1 MDEYKELISVL
12 PLQTI
17 EYAFAYGSGE
27 FQRMNQIVYEKFSG
41 AIQQKNENKADKM
54 VDFVVVTNDAQE
66 FHRENMAK
74 NPYHYSL
81 LRLLG
86 PKMLEKVQCNFA
98 ARVYYNTHV
107 NVGKRKIK
115 YGIISYENAKQ
126 DLLDWRWIYIAGR
139 LHKPV
144 LEIINPK
151 NDMYDLVTENRRS
164 ALHSALLLLPESF
177 TLKQLFHKIVGLS
190 YTGDFRMIVG
200 EDKNKIEKIVE
211 GNYEELLRVYEP
223 LMNDD
228 ARLSV
233 MTPAKVIQDG
243 STTAIYHRLN
253 LLPSEVLNRIQ
264 KNMNKVQRRQ
274 RDAEEVRKNRTSS
287 WNRSFQ
293 VIFSLAHRHDVA
305 ATVETA
311 IGGII
316 RPVSFS
322 QTAKNAF
329 SAGVTRSIVYSMAKM
344 SKFLKSK

>member
-1 MDEYKELISVL
+1 MDEYQELISVL
-12 PLQTI
+12 PLETI
-17 EYAFAYGSGE
+17 EYAFAYGSG
-27 FQRMNQIVYEKFSG
+27 
-41 AIQQKNENKADKM
+41 AIQQKDENKAEKM
-54 VDFVVVTNDAQE
+54 VDFIVVTKDAQE
-66 FHRENMAK
+66 FHRENLTR
-74 NPYHYSL
+74 NPQHYSL
-81 LRLLG
+81 LRLMG
-86 PKMLEKVQCNFA
+86 PKMLEKIQCNFA

-115 YGIISYENAKQ
+115 YGVISYENAKQ
-126 DLLDWRWIYIAGR
+126 DLLDWRWIYISGR

-144 LEIINPK
+144 LDVIKPK
-151 NDMYDLVTENRRS
+151 VDMCDLVTENRRS

-177 TLKQLFHKIVGLS
+177 NLKQLFHKIVGLS

-200 EDKNKIEKIVE
+200 EDKKKVDKIVE

-264 KNMNKVQRRQ
+264 RNMNKAQKRQ
-274 RDAEEVRKNRTSS
+274 RDAEE
-287 WNRSFQ
+287 

-316 RPVSFS
+316 RPISFS

-329 SAGVTRSIVYSMAKM
+329 SAGVTRSIVYSLAKM

>member
-1 MDEYKELISVL
+1 MDEYQELISVL
-12 PLQTI
+12 PLKTV
-17 EYAFAYGSGE
+17 EYAFAYGSG
-27 FQRMNQIVYEKFSG
+27 
-41 AIQQKNENKADKM
+41 AIQQKDENKAEKM
-54 VDFVVVTNDAQE
+54 VDFVVVTNNAQE
-66 FHRENMAK
+66 FHKDNIAK
-74 NPYHYSL
+74 NPQHYSL
-81 LRLLG
+81 LRLMG
-86 PKMLEKVQCNFA
+86 PKMIEKIQCNFA

-115 YGIISYENAKQ
+115 YGVISYENAKQ
-126 DLLDWRWIYIAGR
+126 DLLDWRWIYICGR

-144 LEIINPK
+144 LDVIKPK
-151 NDMYDLVTENRRS
+151 DDMCDLVTENRRS

-264 KNMNKVQRRQ
+264 RNMNKAQKRQ
-274 RDAEEVRKNRTSS
+274 RDAEE
-287 WNRSFQ
+287 

-305 ATVETA
+305 KTVETA

-316 RPVSFS
+316 RPISFS

-329 SAGVTRSIVYSMAKM
+329 SAGVTRSIIYSLAKM

>member
-1 MDEYKELISVL
+1 MDEYRELISVL
-12 PLQTI
+12 PLDTV
-17 EYAFAYGSGE
+17 EYAFAYGSG
-27 FQRMNQIVYEKFSG
+27 
-41 AIQQKNENKADKM
+41 AIQQKDENKAEKM
-54 VDFVVVTNDAQE
+54 VDFVVVTKDAQE
-66 FHRENMAK
+66 FHKANIAK
-74 NPYHYSL
+74 NPQHYSL

-86 PKMLEKVQCNFA
+86 PKMLEKIQCNFA

-115 YGIISYENAKQ
+115 YGIISYENVKQ
-126 DLLDWRWIYIAGR
+126 DLLDWRWIYISGR

-144 LEIINPK
+144 LDVIKPK
-151 NDMYDLVTENRRS
+151 DDMCDLVTENRRS

-177 TLKQLFHKIVGLS
+177 TLKQLFHQIVGLS

-200 EDKNKIEKIVE
+200 EDKNKIMKIVE
-211 GNYEELLRVYEP
+211 GNYEELMRVYEP

-233 MTPAKVIQDG
+233 MSPAKVIQDG

-253 LLPSEVLNRIQ
+253 LLPSEVLNQIQ
-264 KNMNKVQRRQ
+264 ENMNKAQKRQ
-274 RDAEEVRKNRTSS
+274 RDAEE
-287 WNRSFQ
+287 

-316 RPVSFS
+316 RPISFS

-329 SAGVTRSIVYSMAKM
+329 SAGMTRSVIYSLAKM

>member
-1 MDEYKELISVL
+1 M
-12 PLQTI
+12 
-17 EYAFAYGSGE
+17 
-27 FQRMNQIVYEKFSG
+27 IVT
-41 AIQQKNENKADKM
+41 KN
-54 VDFVVVTNDAQE
+54 AQE
-66 FHRENMAK
+66 FHRDNILK
-74 NPYHYSL
+74 NPQHYSL
-81 LRLLG
+81 LRLMG
-86 PKMLEKVQCNFA
+86 PKMIEKIQCNFA

-107 NVGKRKIK
+107 KVGKRKIK
-115 YGIISYENAKQ
+115 YGVISYENVKQ
-126 DLLDWRWIYIAGR
+126 DLLDWRWIYISGR

-144 LEIINPK
+144 LEVIKPRQ
-151 NDMYDLVTENRRS
+151 DMCDLVTENRRS
-164 ALHSALLLLPESF
+164 ALHSSLLLLPESF

-190 YTGDFRMIVG
+190 YTGDFRMVVG
-200 EDKNKIEKIVE
+200 EDKNKINKIVE

-233 MTPAKVIQDG
+233 MSPAKLIQDG

-264 KNMNKVQRRQ
+264 KNMNRVQKRQ
-274 RDAEEVRKNRTSS
+274 RDAEE
-287 WNRSFQ
+287 

-316 RPVSFS
+316 RPVSLS

-329 SAGVTRSIVYSMAKM
+329 SAGVTRSIIYSMAKM

>member
-1 MDEYKELISVL
+1 MDEYRELISVL
-12 PLQTI
+12 PLDTI
-17 EYAFAYGSGE
+17 KYAFAYGSG
-27 FQRMNQIVYEKFSG
+27 
-41 AIQQKNENKADKM
+41 
-54 VDFVVVTNDAQE
+54 
-66 FHRENMAK
+66 
-74 NPYHYSL
+74 
-81 LRLLG
+81 
-86 PKMLEKVQCNFA
+86 PKMLAKIQTDFA

-107 NVGKRKIK
+107 TVKKRNIK
-115 YGIISYENAKQ
+115 YGVISFDDAKQ

-144 LEIINPK
+144 LDVIKPEIKPQTTQKTTDGPNYSEIF
-151 NDMYDLVTENRRS
+151 DLVTENRRS

-177 TLKQLFHKIVGLS
+177 SLKQLFHAIVGLS

-200 EDKNKIEKIVE
+200 EDRSKIQKIVE
-211 GNYEELLRVYEP
+211 GNYEHLLKVYQP

-243 STTAIYHRLN
+243 STGAIYHRLN

-264 KNMNKVQRRQ
+264 KNMNRAQKRQ
-274 RDAEEVRKNRTSS
+274 RDAEEV
-287 WNRSFQ
+287 
-293 VIFSLAHRHDVA
+293 IFSLSHRHDVA
-305 ATVETA
+305 ATVQTA
-311 IGGII
+311 IGSII
-316 RPVSFS
+316 RPVSYR